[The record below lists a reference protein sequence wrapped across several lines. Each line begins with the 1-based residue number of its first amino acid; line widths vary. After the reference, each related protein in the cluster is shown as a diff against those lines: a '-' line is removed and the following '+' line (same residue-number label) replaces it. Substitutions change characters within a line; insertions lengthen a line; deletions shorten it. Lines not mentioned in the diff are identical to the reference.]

1 RFKLRTGG
9 SRTALPRQQTLRALI
24 DWSYELL
31 SEGERAL
38 LRRLTVF
45 AGGWTFEA
53 AETICNNV
61 DVFEHLP
68 QLVNKSLVTV
78 NDEGDEPRY
87 FLLETIRQYARDKLL
102 ENGEGEGTR
111 SRHFTYYLAMAETA
125 MPEML
130 TREKELDWTK
140 KLEIE
145 YDNIRTAIEWGLSND
160 P

>member
-1 RFKLRTGG
+1 M
-9 SRTALPRQQTLRALI
+9 PRQQTLRALI
-24 DWSYELL
+24 DWSYDLL
-31 SEGERAL
+31 SEDERAL
-38 LRRLTVF
+38 LRRLSVF

-102 ENGEGEGTR
+102 ESGEGEGTR
-111 SRHFTYYLAMAETA
+111 IVIFTYYLAMAETA
-125 MPEML
+125 FPEMA
-130 TREKELDWTK
+130 TREKDLHW
-140 KLEIE
+140 
-145 YDNIRTAIEWGLSND
+145 IRET
-160 P
+160 